1 MEELLKNGSN
11 FLMNVLYKNVPQIII
26 ALIVLWVGLK
36 LIKALDKFLNR
47 LFKKKSIDISLASFI
62 VSILDMTLKVL
73 LTISVLSMVGIE
85 VTSFIAVLGAAGL
98 AVGMAL
104 QGTLQ
109 NFAGGVIVLLLK
121 PYKVGDFIEQG
132 SFSGVVKSIQIFN
145 TVLSTPDNKII
156 IIPNTQLA
164 TNSLINYS
172 KSENRR
178 ADINIGIAY
187 GESIDNA
194 RAALIELAKTKS
206 YVLSE
211 EGLAPMV
218 FVAALNDSSVDLQL
232 RVWVKNAD
240 YWTAINELNQGAYE
254 TFNAKGI
261 SIPFPQLDVHLDK

>member
-1 MEELLKNGSN
+1 MEELLKKGSE
-11 FLMNVLYKNVPQIII
+11 FLVNVLYKNVPQIII

-36 LIKALDKFLNR
+36 LIKALDKFLNK

-62 VSILDMTLKVL
+62 VSLLDMTLKVL
-73 LTISVLSMVGIE
+73 LIISVLSMIGIE

-156 IIPNTQLA
+156 IIPNT
-164 TNSLINYS
+164 
-172 KSENRR
+172 
-178 ADINIGIAY
+178 
-187 GESIDNA
+187 
-194 RAALIELAKTKS
+194 
-206 YVLSE
+206 
-211 EGLAPMV
+211 
-218 FVAALNDSSVDLQL
+218 
-232 RVWVKNAD
+232 
-240 YWTAINELNQGAYE
+240 
-254 TFNAKGI
+254 TFI
-261 SIPFPQLDVHLDK
+261 ILFSP